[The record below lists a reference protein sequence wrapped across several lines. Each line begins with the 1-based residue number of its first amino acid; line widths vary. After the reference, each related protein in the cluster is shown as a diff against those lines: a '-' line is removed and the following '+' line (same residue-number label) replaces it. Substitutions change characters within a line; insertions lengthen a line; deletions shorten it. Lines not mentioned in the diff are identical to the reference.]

1 MWEET
6 ASEVL
11 PDAPAISN
19 VITYQESLMREGFV
33 KIAELSSDLIELAW
47 NAYDPQT
54 GEPHPNSS
62 RSACT
67 WTPITRKCMR
77 MHRDQKQW
85 AHFRFNKVLAKLRF
99 FIFRMDQAH

>member
-47 NAYDPQT
+47 NAYDSQT
-54 GEPHPNSS
+54 GEPHPNFY
-62 RSACT
+62 
-67 WTPITRKCMR
+67 
-77 MHRDQKQW
+77 MH
-85 AHFRFNKVLAKLRF
+85 
-99 FIFRMDQAH
+99 MDPNY

>member
-47 NAYDPQT
+47 NAYDSQT

-67 WTPITRKCMR
+67 WTPITRKSMR
-77 MHRDQKQW
+77 MHRDKVH
-85 AHFRFNKVLAKLRF
+85 AHAPIFDSIKYWLNCGF
-99 FIFRMDQAH
+99 FLF